1 MSIHKDTPADLEIKE
16 CIDNSQNFAVVAGAG
31 SGKTGSLIKALS
43 YVRNKYGKS
52 LRATNQ
58 QVACITYT
66 NVAVENI
73 KRRTDLDELF
83 AVSTIHGFLW
93 SLVENYQSDIRNTL
107 RDKLIPKH
115 IAKKQGEDKG
125 GRSKVAQKAREQVAR
140 LQSNLEN
147 IHLVDKFIYDDSG
160 RRDYSTGSLSHD
172 DVIDLAS
179 MMILRWPNLQK
190 VIGQKFP
197 YIFIDEAQD
206 TFGNVMEALNQIASD
221 EGLPVIGYFG
231 DPMQQI
237 YENRAGKFEGPTG
250 YRTINKVENYRCS
263 TEVIGLLNAIRP
275 DLQQSSGTNNLTGS
289 VEIRLI
295 QAEAGVGE
303 RNTYSDKQ
311 RLETLKQFDAALEH
325 FQWTQFDKVKRL
337 FLTRQMI
344 AHRLGFTKLNQLL
357 TGKYASQTTQNDFKE
372 GEHFA
377 LKPFVDVL
385 IPLIE
390 AHEINDHAAI
400 TQLLRQ
406 YSPLLD
412 PEGNSKTLAIKIVTD
427 KAQSAI
433 NTLVAMWPSETI
445 KDILIKA
452 GENELINLS
461 ERLAE
466 HLKRKPRLDD
476 YDDVEHGLE
485 KGDWLIDELLTYA
498 THELVAY
505 RKFILDLTPY
515 STQHGVKGD
524 EFEKVLVVFDDTEA
538 NWNIY
543 SYKRLLTP
551 STEGKE
557 PTEGQKQKSLNLA
570 YVCFSRAM
578 KDLRIILFTENPT
591 AARQELLNKKWFRDD
606 QITIQESDLKMAG

>member
-1 MSIHKDTPADLEIKE
+1 MSIHKDTPADLEIKD
-16 CIDNSQNFAVVAGAG
+16 CIDNSRNFAVVAGAG

-52 LRATNQ
+52 LRAANQ

-107 RDKLIPKH
+107 RDELIPKR
-115 IAKKQGEDKG
+115 IEKKKEDDNG
-125 GRSKVAQKAREQVAR
+125 GKSKAAQNAREQVAR
-140 LQSNLEN
+140 LQRDLEN

-160 RRDYSTGSLSHD
+160 RRDYSAGSLSHD

-179 MMILRWPNLQK
+179 IMILRWPNLQK
-190 VIGQKFP
+190 VIGQRFP

-206 TFGNVMEALNQIASD
+206 TFANVMEALNQLASY

-250 YRTINKVENYRCS
+250 YRTIKKFENYRCS

-275 DLQQSSGTNNLTGS
+275 DLQQTPGINNLTGS

-295 QAEAGVGE
+295 KAEAGEGE
-303 RNTYSDKQ
+303 RKTYSDVQ
-311 RLETLKQFDAALEH
+311 RLKTLEQFDAALDH
-325 FQWTQFDKVKRL
+325 FQWSYDKVKRL

-344 AHRLGFTKLNQLL
+344 AYRVGFATLNQLF
-357 TGKYASQTTQNDFKE
+357 TGKYASQTAENDFKE
-372 GEHFA
+372 GQYFA

-400 TQLLRQ
+400 TQLLRKC
-406 YSPLLD
+406 SPLLD

-445 KDILIKA
+445 KEILIKA
-452 GENELINLS
+452 GENGLINLS

-466 HLKRKPRLDD
+466 HLKRKPRSED
-476 YDDVEHGLE
+476 YNDVEHGLE
-485 KGDWLIDELLTYA
+485 KGDWLIDELLTYK
-498 THELVAY
+498 THELAAY

-551 STEGKE
+551 LTEGKY
-557 PTEGQKQKSLNLA
+557 PTEGQKQKSLNLV

-591 AARQELLNKKWFRDD
+591 AAKRELLDKKWFRDD
-606 QITIQESDLKMAG
+606 QITIQE

>member
-1 MSIHKDTPADLEIKE
+1 MNIHKDTPADLKIKE

-43 YVRNKYGKS
+43 YVRHKYGKS
-52 LRATNQ
+52 LRAGNQ

-93 SLVENYQSDIRNTL
+93 DLIGYYQSDIRNTL
-107 RDKLIPKH
+107 RDELIPKR
-115 IAKKQGEDKG
+115 IGKKQGDDNG
-125 GRSKVAQKAREQVAR
+125 GKSKAAQKAREQVAR
-140 LQSNLEN
+140 LRSNLEN
-147 IHLVDKFIYDDSG
+147 IDLVDEFYYDDSG
-160 RRDYSTGSLSHD
+160 RRDYSTGSLNHD

-206 TFGNVMEALNQIASD
+206 TFGNVMEALNQLASND
-221 EGLPVIGYFG
+221 GLPIIGYFG

-237 YENRAGKFEGPTG
+237 YENRAGEFNGPNG
-250 YRTINKVENYRCS
+250 YKLIKKEENYRCS
-263 TEVIGLLNAIRP
+263 TEVIKLLNAIRP
-275 DLQQSSGTNNLTGS
+275 DLQQTPGGNNIIGS

-295 QAEAGVGE
+295 QAEPGEGE
-303 RNTYSDKQ
+303 RKTYSDTQ
-311 RLETLKQFDAALEH
+311 RLKTLKQFDAALDY
-325 FQWTQFDKVKRL
+325 FQWKQLDNIKRL

-344 AHRLGFTKLNQLL
+344 AHRLGFSMLNQLF
-357 TGKYASQTTQNDFKE
+357 TGKYASQTAEDAFKE
-372 GEHFA
+372 GEYFA
-377 LKPFVDVL
+377 LKPIIDVL

-390 AHEINDHAAI
+390 AHEIDDHAAI
-400 TQLLRQ
+400 IQILRQ
-406 YSPLLD
+406 HSPLLD
-412 PEGNSKTLAIKIVTD
+412 PEGNSKTLAIKVVTD
-427 KAQSAI
+427 KAQEAI
-433 NTLVAMWPSETI
+433 KTLVAMWPSDNI
-445 KDILIKA
+445 KNILSMA
-452 GENELINLS
+452 SEHGLISLS
-461 ERLAE
+461 ERLSEALQRE
-466 HLKRKPRLDD
+466 PRSEV
-476 YDDVEHGLE
+476 YDDIEYGLE
-485 KGDWLIDELLTYA
+485 KGDWLMDELLIYKTN
-498 THELVAY
+498 ELAAY

-543 SYKRLLTP
+543 SYRRLLTP
-551 STEGKE
+551 TTEGTE

-570 YVCFSRAM
+570 YVCFSRARQ
-578 KDLRIILFTENPT
+578 DLRIILFTENPT
-591 AARQELLNKKWFRDD
+591 AAKNELIEKKLFTKE
-606 QITIQESDLKMAG
+606 QITIQY

>member
-1 MSIHKDTPADLEIKE
+1 MSIHKDTLADLKIKA
-16 CIDNSQNFAVVAGAG
+16 CIKNYKNFAVVAGAG

-43 YVRNKYGKS
+43 YVRNKHGKS
-52 LRATNQ
+52 LRAANQ

-107 RDKLIPKH
+107 RDELIPKR
-115 IAKKQGEDKG
+115 IEKKQGDDNG
-125 GRSKVAQKAREQVAR
+125 GRSKAAQKAREQVAR
-140 LQSNLEN
+140 LQSDLGN

-160 RRDYSTGSLSHD
+160 RRDYSTGSLNHD

-206 TFGNVMEALNQIASD
+206 TFGNVMEALNQLASD

-250 YRTINKVENYRCS
+250 YRTIKKVENYRCS
-263 TEVIGLLNAIRP
+263 TEVIKLLNAIRP
-275 DLQQSSGTNNLTGS
+275 DLQQTPGTNNLAGS

-295 QAEAGVGE
+295 QAEAGE
-303 RNTYSDKQ
+303 EARNTYSNAQ
-311 RLETLKQFDAALEH
+311 QLKALDQFDAALDY
-325 FQWTQFDKVKRL
+325 FQWSQSDKVKRL

-344 AHRLGFTKLNQLL
+344 AHRLDFAKLNQLF
-357 TGKYASQTTQNDFKE
+357 TGKFASQTAENNFKE

-390 AHEINDHAAI
+390 AHRINDHAAI
-400 TQLLRQ
+400 TQILRQ
-406 YSPLLD
+406 HSPLLD
-412 PEGNSKTLAIKIVTD
+412 PEGDSKTWAIKVVTD
-427 KAQSAI
+427 KTQVAI
-433 NTLVAMWPSETI
+433 NILVAMWPNDTV
-445 KDILIKA
+445 KDILIMA
-452 GENELINLS
+452 SEHGLVSLS
-461 ERLAE
+461 ERLKE
-466 HLKRKPRLDD
+466 HIQRDPREP
-476 YDDVEHGLE
+476 YDETEHEQE
-485 KGDWLIDELLTYA
+485 KGDWLIDELLTYKTNEFA
-498 THELVAY
+498 AY

-543 SYKRLLTP
+543 SYRRLLTP
-551 STEGKE
+551 TTEGKE

-570 YVCFSRAM
+570 YVCFSRAIQ
-578 KDLRIILFTENPT
+578 DLRIIMFTANPK
-591 AARQELLNKKWFRDD
+591 AAKQELINNKLFRDE
-606 QITIQESDLKMAG
+606 QITIQQEVS